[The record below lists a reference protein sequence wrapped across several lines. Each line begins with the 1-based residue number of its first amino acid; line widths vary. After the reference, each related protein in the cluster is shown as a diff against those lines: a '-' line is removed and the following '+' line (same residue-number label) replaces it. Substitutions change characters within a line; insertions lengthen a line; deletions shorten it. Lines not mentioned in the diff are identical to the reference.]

1 MSGRV
6 LILALLVASGSA
18 AAQQQDCPDCPEMV
32 KVPLGGFLMG
42 SSRDDYENDLA
53 SGETPALPVTV
64 RQDFWI
70 GRFEVTRAQWS
81 AFRAAVPGADASPAC
96 EPGSRAP
103 AAPVT
108 CISRSAVSDYLA
120 WLSVK
125 TGQHYR
131 LPSEA
136 EWEYAARAGSRGAR
150 FWSNRDSHEG
160 VSISRACDFGNVYDV
175 SARDP
180 ARTDPHARCADGY
193 AQLAPVG
200 SFLPNDFGL
209 YDTTGNARERVAD
222 CFTRSYKGRPQD
234 ERTWDW
240 DGCRYHGVRG
250 GSYLTRPIG
259 VRSAARDYVDDG
271 ASSAAPDLGFRVVR
285 DARP

>member
-1 MSGRV
+1 MSGRMLV
-6 LILALLVASGSA
+6 LVLLAASGSA
-18 AAQQQDCPDCPEMV
+18 AAQQQDCLDCPEMV
-32 KVPLGGFLMG
+32 NVPLGGFLMG

-53 SGETPALPVTV
+53 SGETPALPVNI

-108 CISRSAVSDYLA
+108 CISPGAITDYLA
-120 WLSVK
+120 WLSDK
-125 TGQHYR
+125 TGQLYH

-175 SARDP
+175 SGRDQT
-180 ARTDPHARCADGY
+180 RTDPHARCDDGY
-193 AQLAPVG
+193 ALLAPVG
-200 SFLPNDFGL
+200 SFLPNDLGL
-209 YDTTGNARERVAD
+209 YDTTGNARERVQRLYEFA
-222 CFTRSYKGRPQD
+222 
-234 ERTWDW
+234 
-240 DGCRYHGVRG
+240 CRREPTAKEIELSQEFIKMLLLRILKSNYR
-250 GSYLTRPIG
+250 
-259 VRSAARDYVDDG
+259 
-271 ASSAAPDLGFRVVR
+271 
-285 DARP
+285 